1 MQAIYKNIDINDY
14 ITIHGVHSVSDEC
27 DCVVIRAL
35 SGCYLSLY
43 AHNLLIVRATI
54 LYIPKSS
61 IDKTV
66 EVMADEKQ
74 SDL

>member
-1 MQAIYKNIDINDY
+1 MQAFYKNIDINDY

-27 DCVVIRAL
+27 DCVVIRANP
-35 SGCYLSLY
+35 GCYLSLY
-43 AHNLLIVRATI
+43 AHDLLIARTI
-54 LYIPKSS
+54 TLYIPKTS
-61 IDKTV
+61 IDKKV